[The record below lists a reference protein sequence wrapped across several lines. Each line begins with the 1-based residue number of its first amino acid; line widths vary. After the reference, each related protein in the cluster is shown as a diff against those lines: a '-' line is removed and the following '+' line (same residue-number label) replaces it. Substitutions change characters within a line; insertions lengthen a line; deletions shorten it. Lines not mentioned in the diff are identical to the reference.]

1 MTRLFTYILGF
12 ILLSSGGFAQGSG
25 VKFVGKASHESI
37 GTDDRF
43 TITYTLNA
51 RGQSFRPPENMEDHF
66 MVLVGPNQSFQSTMT
81 SRGFETSMQVS
92 YTLRAKSEGTF
103 ELGPA
108 RVMVGGTPHA
118 SNSISI
124 KVVKGST
131 QEKDPNDPEVLAA
144 QLSWMKA
151 ILNRT
156 EVFVGEPINVNYKL
170 YSKTGVS
177 GPRFESEPNFKGFIT
192 ENIELG
198 QIEQKREFIDN
209 EQVLT
214 AVIKSFLL
222 FPQQPGNYDS
232 QKIPVIIPTNVQ
244 VQRRDSW
251 FGSMTQRVDNNTHVT
266 IPAIKVKPLP
276 VTGRPDDFSGGVGK
290 FSLEISVD
298 KTTLEAD
305 QSLSVKVTLSG
316 EGNMRLVDVPALELP
331 TVFETYDPRTTSR
344 LNVVGGTLK
353 GSKSAEYLLIPRYSG
368 TYEIPALTFSY
379 FNPKTKQYSEART
392 EPITIVVTGDK
403 KRSDVVGGLS
413 AGGKERV
420 DMMSRDIMFIKTS
433 TPSFQRER
441 YPVIESAWFWIL
453 WVLGILLFPVAW
465 LLRNIIFKQRLARNT
480 RLRKAERKADRLLQE
495 ASQLQDVAHKGDK
508 LHKAIE
514 VYFAAYLKINTSDLS
529 NEQLR
534 LRSNEVFGEAF
545 TKEWVQVYE
554 SLEAL
559 QYGGTSVDVSVERVK
574 TMINKAKEWAS
585 NN

>member
-1 MTRLFTYILGF
+1 MIRQFIFLLGF
-12 ILLSSGGFAQGSG
+12 ILLSTNGFAQGSG
-25 VKFVGKASHESI
+25 VKFVGKTSHESI

-81 SRGFETSMQVS
+81 SRGFETTMQVS
-92 YTLRAKSEGTF
+92 YTLRAKAEGNF

-108 RVMVGGTPHA
+108 RVMVGGTPHS
-118 SNSISI
+118 SNGLSI

-156 EVFVGEPINVNYKL
+156 EVYVGEPINVNYKL

-192 ENIELG
+192 ENIDLG
-198 QIEQKREFIDN
+198 QIEQNREFIDN

-222 FPQQPGNYDS
+222 FPQQPGNYDA
-232 QKIPVIIPTNVQ
+232 QKIPVTIPTNVQ

-251 FGSMTQRVDNNTHVT
+251 FGSMTQRVDNKTHVT

-276 VTGRPDDFSGGVGK
+276 VSGRPDDFSGGVGK
-290 FSLEISVD
+290 FALDISVD
-298 KTTLEAD
+298 KTTLDAD
-305 QSLSVKVTLSG
+305 QSLTVKITLSG
-316 EGNMRLVDVPALELP
+316 EGNMRLVDVPSLELP
-331 TVFETYDPRTTSR
+331 SVFETYDPRTSSR
-344 LNVVGGTLK
+344 LRVADGTLK

-379 FNPKTKQYSEART
+379 FNPKTKQYNEVQT
-392 EPITIVVTGDK
+392 QPITIEVTGDK
-403 KRSDVVGGLS
+403 KRSDVAGGMS
-413 AGGKERV
+413 VGGKERV
-420 DMMSRDIMFIKTS
+420 DMMSRDIMFIKTF
-433 TPSFQRER
+433 TPNFQRESC
-441 YPVIESAWFWIL
+441 PVIESAWYWVLWIL
-453 WVLGILLFPVAW
+453 GVLLFPLAW
-465 LLRNIIFKQRLARNT
+465 ILRNIIFKKRLARNT
-480 RLRKAERKADRLLQE
+480 RLRKAERLADRLLTE
-495 ASQLQDVAHKGDK
+495 AAKLENASLRGDK

-514 VYFAAYLKINTSDLS
+514 VYFAAYLKISTSDLS

-534 LRSNEVFGEAF
+534 ARSNQVFGEAF
-545 TKEWVQVYE
+545 TREWMQVYE
-554 SLEAL
+554 ALEAL
-559 QYGGTSVDVSVERVK
+559 QYGGTSVDVSVDRVK
-574 TMINKAKEWAS
+574 TMINKAKEWVS

>member
-1 MTRLFTYILGF
+1 MTRLFIYLFGF
-12 ILLSSGGFAQGSG
+12 VLLSSGGVAQGSG

-81 SRGFETSMQVS
+81 SRGFETTMQVS

-108 RVMVGGTPHA
+108 RVIVGGTPHA
-118 SNSISI
+118 SNSISVV
-124 KVVKGST
+124 VVKGST
-131 QEKDPNDPEVLAA
+131 LEKDPNDPEVLAA

-192 ENIELG
+192 EHIDLG

-232 QKIPVIIPTNVQ
+232 QKIPVTIPTNVQ

-276 VTGRPDDFSGGVGK
+276 VSGRPEDFSGGVGK
-290 FSLEISVD
+290 YDLDISVD
-298 KTTLEAD
+298 KTTLDAD
-305 QSLSVKVTLSG
+305 QSLSVKITLSG

-331 TVFETYDPRTTSR
+331 SVFETYDPRTSSR
-344 LNVVGGTLK
+344 LNVAGGTLK

-392 EPITIVVTGDK
+392 EPITIEVTGDK
-403 KRSDVVGGLS
+403 KRSEVVGPS

-433 TPSFQRER
+433 TPNFQSER
-441 YPVIESAWFWIL
+441 CPVIESAWYWVL
-453 WVLGILLFPVAW
+453 WVLGILLFPIAW

-480 RLRKAERKADRLLQE
+480 KLKKAERMAERLLQE
-495 ASQLQDVAHKGDK
+495 ASKQQDTASKGDK

-514 VYFAAYLKINTSDLS
+514 VYFAAHLRINTSDLS

-534 LRSNEVFGEAF
+534 TKSKDVFGEGF
-545 TKEWVQVYE
+545 TEEWMRVYE

-559 QYGGTSVDVSVERVK
+559 QYGGTSVDVSVDRVK